1 MLAIERSLD
10 QAPGGCQVVTP
21 DFRGV
26 AHRTL
31 AGSCRSGCCIAE
43 FVAAPGAGVRRL
55 GCGRHAVVNKCRCRP
70 KPAAPIPPPLQQ
82 PAFAPAATLQIPLR
96 IVSEHSVEETWRGQP
111 LTLRRSNATVR
122 GVGTTEALTIT
133 LGASE
138 LLSVHTSRAKTGFVE
153 VNVTYGNAFRG
164 LKRAAF
170 YSRDGKVLEGDM
182 DGRRIRPFIAGADP
196 NSLRFA
202 DGGSPP
208 ATEVSPDIKQAIQSI
223 FEKEKEL
230 AARGGGGTAPQT
242 PPRPPGPSPPP
253 GPPDP
258 PDSADHGH
266 GSNPAASGGCV
277 GCKAVCYTAAGTC
290 GYGAAAAAAGC
301 IIFYVACL
309 AGGLA
314 GCAVASIFC
323 IAACHATGFPC
334 CPTACGDV
342 ACCDGDET
350 CLDPNPGVCCSKG
363 LIACAANSCCQP
375 SDTCINATGE
385 CCSKDQIVCN
395 HVCCK
400 PGEVCKDGVICCP
413 PKQDVCGG
421 VCCGI
426 NALCNEK
433 TGKCCPS
440 QLLCGGVCCDELSRC
455 VDSGKSLCCSF
466 AVKDCGDKCCQPG
479 EVCIDD
485 KCCSNA
491 CGSEC
496 CKSNQLCCGGICCPS
511 GQTCLDAK
519 AQKCGG
525 CGAGLVGCIPDPP
538 GPGIC
543 CPNGV
548 VACCY
553 GKCCKPGDVCCG
565 GPGTTFG
572 CHASFSDCLA

>member
-1 MLAIERSLD
+1 M
-10 QAPGGCQVVTP
+10 
-21 DFRGV
+21 

-31 AGSCRSGCCIAE
+31 AGSCRSGGCIAE

-314 GCAVASIFC
+314 DCAVASIFC

-440 QLLCGGVCCDELSRC
+440 QLLWAAFVATSCPGALTRERVFVVASQSKTAVTNVASPARFASTTSAARTP
-455 VDSGKSLCCSF
+455 VAANVASQTSF
-466 AVKDCGDKCCQPG
+466 AAEASAARPVRPASTPRLRSAAVV
-479 EVCIDD
+479 ER
-485 KCCSNA
+485 A
-491 CGSEC
+491 
-496 CKSNQLCCGGICCPS
+496 L
-511 GQTCLDAK
+511 
-519 AQKCGG
+519 
-525 CGAGLVGCIPDPP
+525 LVAYPIPL
-538 GPGIC
+538 
-543 CPNGV
+543 
-548 VACCY
+548 AR
-553 GKCCKPGDVCCG
+553 
-565 GPGTTFG
+565 
-572 CHASFSDCLA
+572 ASAARMAS